1 MTQAGRVWLHWSLFG
16 ISWDIRRCIPMFPV
30 CFPACARSHGKFG
43 AESGLAAGERH
54 GGRRGV
60 PVPISTWIMPSPN
73 DDGSVVYDVYF
84 NVIYLWDW
92 PFTDTFHDDTGNKT
106 EELLKLILVRY
117 SKWSQCKFYRRTS
130 LPFFQENAYCKFP
143 GATICIRI
151 KNIIIIMN
159 QITLV
164 SCWVFCSL
172 LICGYMCNICIY
184 PF

>member
-1 MTQAGRVWLHWSLFG
+1 MVSLLMHICVIRPQWVNYLHLVRYNFCTHPVSQWPRLGAFGYTDRCLGYPG
-16 ISWDIRRCIPMFPV
+16 ISRRCIPMFHV
-30 CFPACARSHGKFG
+30 CFPACARSHGTFG

-130 LPFFQENAYCKFP
+130 LPFF
-143 GATICIRI
+143 
-151 KNIIIIMN
+151 
-159 QITLV
+159 
-164 SCWVFCSL
+164 
-172 LICGYMCNICIY
+172 
-184 PF
+184 